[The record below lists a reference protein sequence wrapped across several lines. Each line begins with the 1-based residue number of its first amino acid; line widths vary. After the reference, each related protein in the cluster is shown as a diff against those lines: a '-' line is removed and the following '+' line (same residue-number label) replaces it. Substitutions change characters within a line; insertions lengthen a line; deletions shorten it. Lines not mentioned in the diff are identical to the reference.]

1 VSRSPAATTTL
12 PALAAQASALAQRL
26 PDVAAVWGAG
36 RLDPKLREEV
46 MLAVAQANA
55 CRWCTLAH
63 RQWALAEGVTNAELA
78 ALEDERPEAFDRAG
92 WAAIAWAQARAH
104 ADLGPVALELEREL
118 ARHYDAAQRADLDL
132 VVRGMTLAN
141 LSANTFDALLA
152 RLRGRPVPGSRL
164 VDEVVI
170 GTGVALSIPPVAG
183 YLALVRRRP
192 PRRLLAELRAL
203 RAGDG
208 AAA

>member
-1 VSRSPAATTTL
+1 MSRSRAATTTL
-12 PALAAQASALAQRL
+12 PALASQAAGLGRRL

-46 MLAVAQANA
+46 MLAVARANG
-55 CRWCTLAH
+55 CRWCTMAH
-63 RQWALAEGVTNAELA
+63 RQWALAEGVTDAELA
-78 ALEDERPEAFDRAG
+78 ALEDQRPEAFDRAT

-104 ADLGPVALELEREL
+104 ADLGRVDAEFEREL
-118 ARHYDAAQRADLDL
+118 ARHYDAEQRGDLDL
-132 VVRGMTLAN
+132 LVRGMTLAN

-164 VDEVVI
+164 FDEVVI
-170 GTGVALSIPPVAG
+170 GTGVALSVPPVAA

-192 PRRLLAELRAL
+192 PRRLLAEARAL
-203 RAGDG
+203 RAIRG
-208 AAA
+208 A